1 VNAVLIRSAQ
11 PGHARRERWLVP
23 VVAGIGFTLSWV
35 IGLVLP
41 VPNLAVTAPAS
52 EVIARYGPHLGLVQA
67 QFALTEGLPA
77 VGLAVITVFLAR
89 AAGRAAGRGRARV
102 IMVSGLLASVISL
115 AQYALGVMLAGWA
128 LPGHASGRTAV
139 LFQAVN
145 RLDGAKMLALAV
157 LAAATLALTG
167 PALTGPALTGPGGPL
182 PRWLRYASLALAVSI
197 TVSGAGYLFLIEA
210 LAPVAYVAGLALL
223 VWVTDVGVALGRASG
238 RPARKQDA
246 CRARG

>member
-1 VNAVLIRSAQ
+1 M
-11 PGHARRERWLVP
+11 
-23 VVAGIGFTLSWV
+23 VAGIGFTLSWV

-41 VPNLAVTAPAS
+41 VPNLAVNAPAS
-52 EVIARYGPHLGLVQA
+52 EVIASYGPHLGLVQA

-77 VGLAVITVFLAR
+77 VGLAVITVVLARAAGRGQAR

-145 RLDGAKMLALAV
+145 RLDGVKMLALAV
-157 LAAATLALTG
+157 LATAALAVT
-167 PALTGPALTGPGGPL
+167 APGGPL
-182 PRWLRYASLALAVSI
+182 PRWLRYASLALAASI
-197 TVSGAGYLFLIEA
+197 TVSGVGYLFLIEA
-210 LAPVAYVAGLALL
+210 LGPAVYVAGVALL
-223 VWVTDVGVALGRASG
+223 VWVTGMGVALGRSDRLG
-238 RPARKQDA
+238 RAAGKQDA
-246 CRARG
+246 CRAQG

>member
-1 VNAVLIRSAQ
+1 MNAVLIRSAQ
-11 PGHARRERWLVP
+11 PGHARRERWLIP

-41 VPNLAVTAPAS
+41 VPNLAVNAPAS

-89 AAGRAAGRGRARV
+89 AAGRAVGRGRARV

-145 RLDGAKMLALAV
+145 RLDGVKMLALAV
-157 LAAATLALTG
+157 LAAATL
-167 PALTGPALTGPGGPL
+167 ALTGPGGPL
-182 PRWLRYASLALAVSI
+182 PRWLRYASLALAISI

-223 VWVTDVGVALGRASG
+223 VWVTGVGVALGQASG